1 MPIQTLEQLRDAV
14 AGFLVTDGG
23 RTLFAM
29 PPDGL
34 GSASVAALISASFGL
49 TDGRW
54 VLDAPT
60 QPVIRDGEVV
70 LSGQTGSLLGVA
82 PARLDLA
89 FDLADGGAP
98 ALVVGLAPLD
108 GQPHPDPTW
117 NLGKAF
123 PVWVELRSSLPRLRF
138 DAPAFWYS
146 SIARAAGGGR
156 PALTTGLTFG
166 AAALRLEGI
175 LQLLAGF
182 TGARFADLAGAVT
195 GPATAPHLVLASAP
209 TQAVPIQYLDLPLTF
224 SAVSADPGT
233 WGKIRVPPP
242 AVDTWLQLASTVRP
256 GGSIPPIPVEVR
268 FDGVGP
274 VVVFRADL
282 REASSYALG
291 EFSHFVHD
299 APLGTYLGEYF
310 DIGSIVQLT
319 DLRVMVG
326 TEPLSLEAVS
336 LGLGTKRPLT
346 VVEHWVEIPDVHVT
360 FMVNDPAGTR
370 DLTAVLAGT
379 FVFME
384 DLTVDV
390 NAVFPQMLFSGGL
403 RTDPPVPLE
412 RIVRKFVPSVQS
424 FPDIRLNELFVSAD
438 LKNRRYAFQ
447 LAVTSGWRIPIGI
460 AEFQMKQASLAL
472 EYASGAGGGF
482 TGEVAATAVLFD
494 GAGTE
499 VAEFFADWKLPGDF
513 LIRGTFPEIPLSRL
527 ATTLTGGAVPDS
539 AGLPEITLRD
549 SVVEFHLVAGS
560 GRLARMGMGGETGYR
575 FSLSTTV
582 EAAGIGQAGLFFEV
596 RRGTAAA
603 GGGGGALPG
612 HRPAALHAGN
622 GNGAGRPLPAATA
635 EAAARR
641 AAALAVV
648 HHPEALADGDTGFAA
663 GLVLQPAWKPDA
675 VWSGLKPVF
684 DVVTVRDA
692 GLILSSIEDDRF
704 SLPNLRM
711 DYVPQTIKP
720 GVTFFAA
727 LLLTGDV
734 FGPLRQLFGAN
745 VELDLYAH
753 INPSSLADSEIVAR
767 LPGESGKKA
776 VLFTGLT
783 VELKLSGEFTI
794 TAGAR
799 FTVSGEQLTLEGAGT
814 LRLEPPA
821 ATFVIRVA
829 NWVEPFG
836 IRGLTVLAF
845 GLSFGVDEVGVT
857 IGLLGSFMIGSDPED
872 RFKFLVGGQVVDF
885 EAPSAFTFALE
896 SGSGRPLKVT
906 DLVRQFTSLDLGS
919 VPLLGGLAFVKLD
932 FYVVADPA
940 GWMAPD
946 GHFYPAGIGVDADLL
961 LYEWE
966 LKLFMVVAWSK
977 GILADGSLSRPI
989 DVLGLLVI
997 SSADGTKGPSA
1008 HIDTT
1013 GLVPGAAPLPTR
1025 LNEQLARTIML
1036 LPHGATHA
1044 ARGINPY
1051 TVMTA
1056 GDQEKVYFAF
1066 SGAVKL
1072 LGLSESFS
1080 GSVTRSGFEVNF
1092 HAELA
1097 HLFRAAFCASFSTSA
1112 GFKGRAEGRFDFSLE
1127 LPNGFSIDGWQ
1138 VIPPVVVKGPNAFL
1152 GIDCAVGAGEAYVGL
1167 ALRFSWGSI
1176 GIDVSFRLDA
1186 RQIPA
1191 LLASLWEHVKEWIL
1205 AHLRDFFAPL
1215 LNDVRKWVDAVVSGF
1230 LWAGQTAL
1238 QIAQVLYHVFSL
1250 TGIEALA
1257 AELVKFTRLG
1267 FEEMVRALMAIFDV
1281 SFSAA
1286 VRVLES
1292 LGEVC
1297 AMATNELFLTAGDD
1311 ARP

>member
-1 MPIQTLEQLRDAV
+1 MPIETLEQLREAV
-14 AGFLVTDGG
+14 AGFVIDDGG

-34 GSASVAALISASFGL
+34 GSASVAALVTASFGL

-60 QPVIRDGEVV
+60 GPVIRDGAVV
-70 LSGQTGSLLGVA
+70 LSGRTGSLLGVS

-98 ALVVGLAPLD
+98 ALVVELAPLD
-108 GQPHPDPTW
+108 GQPQPDPDW

-123 PVWVELRSSLPRLRF
+123 PVWVEVRSPLPRLRF

-146 SIARAAGGGR
+146 SIPRAAGGGH
-156 PALTTGLTFG
+156 PALATGLTFG

-175 LQLLAGF
+175 LQLLSGF

-195 GPATAPHLVLASAP
+195 GPATAPHLELASAP
-209 TQAVPIQYLDLPLTF
+209 TQAVPIRYLDLPLTF
-224 SAVSADPGT
+224 SAVSAEPGT
-233 WGKIRVPPP
+233 WGKIQVPPP
-242 AVDTWLQLASTVRP
+242 PVDSWLQLSSTVSP

-282 REASSYALG
+282 REAGSYALG

-299 APLGTYLGEYF
+299 APLGSYLSEYF
-310 DIGSIVQLT
+310 DIGSTVELT
-319 DLRVMVG
+319 DLKVMVG

-360 FMVNDPAGTR
+360 FTVDDPAGTR
-370 DLTAVLAGT
+370 DITALLAGT
-379 FVFME
+379 FVFMD

-403 RTDPPVPLE
+403 RTDPPVPLGNV
-412 RIVRKFVPSVQS
+412 VRKFVPSVQS

-438 LKNRRYAFQ
+438 LRNRRYAFQ

-472 EYASGAGGGF
+472 EHASGAGGGF

-494 GAGTE
+494 RGGTE

-513 LIRGTFPEIPLSRL
+513 LIRGTFPEISLTHL

-549 SVVEFHLVAGS
+549 SVVELHLAAGS
-560 GRLARMGMGGETGYR
+560 GRLARMGVGDGTGYR

-582 EAAGIGQAGLFFEV
+582 DAEGIGQAGLFFEV

-603 GGGGGALPG
+603 GDGAGALPG
-612 HRPAALHAGN
+612 HRLAALHAGN
-622 GNGAGRPLPAATA
+622 GAGRPVPAARA
-635 EAAARR
+635 DAARR

-675 VWSGLKPVF
+675 LWSGLKPVF

-692 GLILSSIEDDRF
+692 GLILSSIRDDRF

-711 DYVPQTIKP
+711 DYVPRSIEP
-720 GVTFFAA
+720 GVTFFAS

-734 FGPLRQLFGAN
+734 FGPLRRLFGAD

-753 INPSSLADSEIVAR
+753 IDPSTLSDSEIVAK
-767 LPGESGKKA
+767 LPGRSGKGA

-783 VELKLSGEFTI
+783 VDLKLSGEFSI
-794 TAGAR
+794 TAGAL
-799 FTVSGEQLTLEGAGT
+799 FTVAGEQLTLEGAGT

-821 ATFVIRVA
+821 ATFAIRLT

-845 GLSFGVDEVGVT
+845 GLSFGVDEVGVE
-857 IGLLGSFMIGSDPED
+857 IGLLGSFMIGSDPAD
-872 RFKFLVGGQVVDF
+872 RFKFLIGGQVLDF
-885 EAPSAFTFALE
+885 DAPSALTFALE

-919 VPLLGGLAFVKLD
+919 VPLLNGLAFVKLD
-932 FYVVADPA
+932 FYVVGDPA
-940 GWMAPD
+940 GWVAPD
-946 GHFYPAGIGVDADLL
+946 GHFYPQGIGVDADLL
-961 LYEWE
+961 LYDWE

-997 SSADGTKGPSA
+997 SNSDGTRGPSA

-1025 LNEQLARTIML
+1025 LAEQLARTIML

-1066 SGAVKL
+1066 SGAVKI

-1080 GSVTRSGFEVNF
+1080 GSVTRGGFEVNF

-1097 HLFRAAFCASFSTSA
+1097 NLFRAAFYASFSTSD
-1112 GFKGRAEGRFDFSLE
+1112 GFRGRAEGNFDFSLD
-1127 LPNGFSIDGWQ
+1127 LPDGYSIGGWQ

-1167 ALRFSWGSI
+1167 QLRFSWGSI
-1176 GIDVSFRLDA
+1176 GIDVAFRLDA

-1191 LLASLWEHVKEWIL
+1191 LLSSLWEHVREWIL
-1205 AHLRDFFAPL
+1205 THLREFFAAL
-1215 LNDVRKWVDAVVSGF
+1215 LDDVRRWVEAVASGF

-1238 QIAQVLYHVFSL
+1238 QLAQVLYHVFSL
-1250 TGIEALA
+1250 TDIEALA

-1267 FEEMVRALMAIFDV
+1267 FEEMVRALVALFDV
-1281 SFSAA
+1281 SFSTA

-1297 AMATNELFLTAGDD
+1297 TMATNELFLNAGED
-1311 ARP
+1311 ARL